1 MEGHDANNKEMQD
14 IHRSLLAFSQEGQSG
29 KIEECI
35 TKHESDVLWR
45 KCVQSKS
52 KDSCLHLAARE
63 GHDKTLRWVMRY

>member
-1 MEGHDANNKEMQD
+1 MEGHDTNNKEILD
-14 IHRSLLAFSQEGQSG
+14 IHEALLAFSQEGQSG

-35 TKHESDVLWR
+35 TEHKADILWK

-63 GHDKTLRWVMRY
+63 GHDKTLK